1 MGRFSRGKNYLEGD
15 KMVNLKT
22 KAMGI
27 EFKNPVLA
35 ASGTVGF
42 GEELSEI
49 VDLSV
54 LGGICCKGLTL
65 LKRNGNTGTRLWETP
80 MGLINSIGLQNPG
93 VDNFI
98 NLELPRMKGYNTVII
113 ANLGGHCEED
123 YFEGIYKLN
132 ESTVDL
138 IELNISC
145 PNIKTG
151 GMAFG
156 IKASGAYDIVSKIKR
171 ICRKP
176 LMVKL
181 SPNAEDISEMAV
193 ACEEAGADGLS
204 LINTIQA
211 MAIDINSRKA
221 VFDNVYAGLSG
232 PCVKPIALRM
242 VHQAAN
248 AVKIPI
254 CGIGG
259 IMSAEDAIEFIMAGA
274 TLVQVGTANFVKPT
288 IMVDIINGISEFMNR
303 EGIAS
308 LEEIR
313 GIV

>member
-1 MGRFSRGKNYLEGD
+1 MAD
-15 KMVNLKT
+15 LKT

-27 EFKNPVLA
+27 EFKNPVLT
-35 ASGTVGF
+35 ASGTFGF
-42 GEELSEI
+42 GEEFSEI
-49 VDLSV
+49 YDLSL
-54 LGGICCKGLTL
+54 LGGICSKGLTL
-65 LKRNGNTGTRLWETP
+65 HERSGNSGIRLWETP

-93 VDNFI
+93 VENFI
-98 NLELPRMKGYNTVII
+98 NQELAKMKSYNTVVV

-132 ESTVDL
+132 RTDVDI

-145 PNIKTG
+145 PNVKTG

-156 IKASGAYDIVSKIKR
+156 IKSSVAYDIVSKVRR
-171 ICRKP
+171 ICNKP

-181 SPNAEDISEMAV
+181 SPNAESISEMAI

-211 MAIDINSRKA
+211 MAIDIKKRKA

-242 VHQAAN
+242 VHEAAKS
-248 AVKIPI
+248 VKIPV
-254 CGIGG
+254 CGLGG
-259 IMSAEDAIEFIMAGA
+259 IMTTEDIIEFIMAGA
-274 TLVQVGTANFVKPT
+274 TLVQIGTANFIKPT
-288 IMVDIINGISEFMNR
+288 IAIDLINGLSEYMDR
-303 EGIAS
+303 EGIKT
-308 LEEIR
+308 LDEIR
-313 GIV
+313 GII

>member
-1 MGRFSRGKNYLEGD
+1 MAD
-15 KMVNLKT
+15 LKT

-27 EFKNPVLA
+27 EFKNPVLT
-35 ASGTVGF
+35 ASGTFGF
-42 GEELSEI
+42 GEEFSELY
-49 VDLSV
+49 DLSM
-54 LGGICCKGLTL
+54 LGGICSKGLTL
-65 LKRNGNTGTRLWETP
+65 SQRSGNTGIRLWETP
-80 MGLINSIGLQNPG
+80 MGLINSIGLQNAG

-98 NLELPRMKGYNTVII
+98 NQELPKMKNYNTVII

-132 ESTVDL
+132 ESDIDL

-145 PNIKTG
+145 PNVKTG

-156 IKASGAYDIVSKIKR
+156 MKASVAYDIVSKIKR
-171 ICRKP
+171 ICKKP

-181 SPNAEDISEMAV
+181 SPNAENISEMAI

-211 MAIDINSRKA
+211 MAIDIKNKKA

-242 VHQAAN
+242 VHEAAKS
-248 AVKIPI
+248 VKIPV
-254 CGIGG
+254 CGLGG
-259 IMSAEDAIEFIMAGA
+259 IMNTEDVIEFIMAGA
-274 TLVQVGTANFVKPT
+274 SLVQIGTANFIKP
-288 IMVDIINGISEFMNR
+288 IVAVDIINGLSEYMDK
-303 EGIAS
+303 EGIKT

>member
-1 MGRFSRGKNYLEGD
+1 MKNYD
-15 KMVNLKT
+15 
-22 KAMGI
+22 
-27 EFKNPVLA
+27 
-35 ASGTVGF
+35 
-42 GEELSEI
+42 
-49 VDLSV
+49 
-54 LGGICCKGLTL
+54 
-65 LKRNGNTGTRLWETP
+65 
-80 MGLINSIGLQNPG
+80 
-93 VDNFI
+93 
-98 NLELPRMKGYNTVII
+98 TVII

-132 ESTVDL
+132 ESDIDL

-145 PNIKTG
+145 PNVKTG

-156 IKASGAYDIVSKIKR
+156 MKASVAYDIVSKIKR
-171 ICRKP
+171 ICKKP

-181 SPNAEDISEMAV
+181 SPNAENISEMAI

-211 MAIDINSRKA
+211 MAIDIKNKKA

-242 VHQAAN
+242 VHEAAKS
-248 AVKIPI
+248 VKIPV
-254 CGIGG
+254 CGLGG
-259 IMSAEDAIEFIMAGA
+259 IMNTEDVIEFIMAGA
-274 TLVQVGTANFVKPT
+274 SLVQIGTANFIKPT
-288 IMVDIINGISEFMNR
+288 VAVDIINGLSEYMDK
-303 EGIAS
+303 EGIKT